1 MKIIYKSHLFIFGW
15 IWVVLPLQAQMNEKA
30 PVRDRIGS
38 WEFSIPLI
46 YAFDATIDGDGGSRV
61 DLDDDIG
68 FGFAAAYNVS
78 NQLSFGG
85 FFNWS
90 YRGYEAKGPKDDG
103 GDYRY
108 TNSLETT
115 ALGGSA
121 TYFILEGPATP
132 FITGSLGYTFMDT
145 NIQNGPSDV
154 YCYYDPWW
162 GYICN
167 GYVPTRTE
175 DGFSYSL
182 GIGFRFDVS
191 DSVSLQ
197 LSYNKSW
204 VELDNTSGT
213 PDFDTIRLDFIFR
226 SF

>member
-1 MKIIYKSHLFIFGW
+1 MKITVKLLLLTFGLMGSLF
-15 IWVVLPLQAQMNEKA
+15 PLQAQMAEKA
-30 PVRDRIGS
+30 PVSDRMGS
-38 WEFSIPLI
+38 WDFTLPLI
-46 YAFDATIDGDGGSRV
+46 YSFEATIDGKGGSSV
-61 DLDDDIG
+61 DLDDDLG
-68 FGFAAAYNVS
+68 FGFGAAYNVS
-78 NQLSFGG
+78 NQLSLGG

-90 YRGYEAKGPKDDG
+90 YRGYEAQGPQDDG
-103 GDYRY
+103 SLYRY
-108 TNSLETT
+108 TNSVETT
-115 ALGGSA
+115 TLAFNA
-121 TYFILEGPATP
+121 TYYILEGPATP

-175 DGFSYSL
+175 DGPSYSL
-182 GIGFRFDVS
+182 GLGFRYDVS
-191 DSVSLQ
+191 DSMSLQ

-204 VELDNTSGT
+204 VDLGNSSST